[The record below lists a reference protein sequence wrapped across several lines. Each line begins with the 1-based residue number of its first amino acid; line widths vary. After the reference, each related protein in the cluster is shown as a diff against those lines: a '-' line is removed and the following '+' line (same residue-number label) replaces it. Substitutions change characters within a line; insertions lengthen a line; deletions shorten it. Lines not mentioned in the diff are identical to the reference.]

1 MRWGGRIAAA
11 IEILED
17 VFQRHRPASDALA
30 EWGRQHRFAGSKDR
44 HAIGTLVFDS
54 LRKRNSLAFA
64 LADSSPRSLAFGT
77 VRILWGKPFGEVQSW
92 AEEPHGPGALT
103 PGELSQ
109 LAEPGK
115 RDAPAWVEGDFP
127 EWLAPS
133 FERVF
138 RTDAARQGAALAE
151 RAPVDLRVNVLKAD
165 RPKVLSALS
174 RYGASEGPLSPWC
187 VRIAPPGPEA
197 RNPAV
202 EAEPAHGKGWYE
214 VQDAGSQA
222 AALMTA
228 AKAGEQVADVC
239 AGAGGKTL
247 AIAAMMGNKGQV
259 YAHDADRNRLRPIF
273 DRLKRAGVRNV
284 QVIGADE
291 PAKLAGLRGGLDGV
305 LIDAP
310 CSGSGSWRRKPD
322 AKWRLTDRQLSIRVS
337 EQAAV
342 LESAALLVKP
352 GGRLVYV
359 TCSVLPE
366 ENGDQ
371 IEGFLTAHPAFSVVP
386 YREQWLAA
394 IGTPPP
400 VSADA
405 SEKTLLLTPA
415 NHSSDGFFIAILRR
429 AP

>member
-11 IEILED
+11 IEVLDEIFE
-17 VFQRHRPASDALA
+17 RHRPVSEALA
-30 EWGRQHRFAGSKDR
+30 DWGRLHRFAGSQDR

-64 LADSSPRSLAFGT
+64 LGDASSRALALGT
-77 VRILWGKPFGEVQSW
+77 VRIVWGKPLAELESW
-92 AEEPHGPGALT
+92 LAEPHGPAGLN
-103 PGELSQ
+103 EDERSR
-109 LAEPGK
+109 LADTARRG
-115 RDAPAWVEGDFP
+115 APAWVEGDFP
-127 EWLAPS
+127 EWLQPS
-133 FERVF
+133 FDHAF
-138 RTDAARQGAALAE
+138 GADSSRQGAAMAE
-151 RAPVDLRVNVLKAD
+151 RAPVYLRVNVLKAD
-165 RPKVLSALS
+165 RPKVLAALS

-197 RNPAV
+197 RKPAV
-202 EAEPAHGKGWYE
+202 EAEPAHAKGWYE

-222 AALMTA
+222 AALMTG

-247 AIAAMMGNKGQV
+247 AIAAMMGNKGQLH
-259 YAHDADRNRLRPIF
+259 AHDADRHRLRPIF

-291 PAKLAGLRGGLDGV
+291 PAKLAGLRGQMHCV
-305 LIDAP
+305 LVDAP

-322 AKWRLTDRQLSIRVS
+322 AKWRLTAQQLSIRIS

-342 LESAALLVKP
+342 LEGAAVLVRP

-371 IEGFLTAHPAFSVVP
+371 IERFLTAHPEFSVVP
-386 YREQWLAA
+386 YRDQWRAA

-400 VSADA
+400 LSADGSTA
-405 SEKTLLLTPA
+405 SLLLTPA
-415 NHSSDGFFIAILRR
+415 DHASDGFFIAVLRR